1 MTLGEFYEREYAFE
15 YKNELYLHGQRIIIH
30 ALILQNIDS
39 KKDKIPTLKEIYH
52 LPLLD
57 KEEVIGEELTD
68 EEYIK
73 IRPSAQ
79 DVINNFKF

>member
-57 KEEVIGEELTD
+57 KEYVIGEELTD